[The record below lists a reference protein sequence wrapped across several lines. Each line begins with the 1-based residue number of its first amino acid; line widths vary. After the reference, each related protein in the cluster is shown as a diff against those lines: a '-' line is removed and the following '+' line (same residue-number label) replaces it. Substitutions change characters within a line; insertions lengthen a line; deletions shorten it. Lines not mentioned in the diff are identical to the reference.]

1 MIQNMISVQ
10 LHVPRCLHFPAN
22 GDYSAARVLLRF
34 VSALDGDYG
43 GYAGSG
49 TFYHFD
55 AAVVR
60 CDHVLHGR
68 FESCGWL
75 VFLTMAHTLSD
86 R

>member
-1 MIQNMISVQ
+1 MIQNMITVQ

-43 GYAGSG
+43 GYACSCA
-49 TFYHFD
+49 FYHFD

-60 CDHVLHGR
+60 RDHVLHGR

-75 VFLTMAHTLSD
+75 VFHTMAHALSD